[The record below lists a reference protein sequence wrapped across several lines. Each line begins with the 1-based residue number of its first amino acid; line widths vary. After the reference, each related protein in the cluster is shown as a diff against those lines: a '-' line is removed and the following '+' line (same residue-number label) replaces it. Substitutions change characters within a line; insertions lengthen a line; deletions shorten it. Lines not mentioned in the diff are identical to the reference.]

1 MNVTYDKALNLVR
14 NKIKYLRGCVSI
26 GNFDINKPAEIEVN
40 KFFYEGECI
49 DRIMIVLRSNGC
61 EHYKQTGGCSMCAH
75 YNGTPINNKITSQN
89 YINQWISI
97 LNNECL
103 DYNSNKK
110 INLNDYSVL
119 CLYNLGS
126 LLNKNEIENDAL
138 EYIFKSINNFKN
150 IRKIIIESRAEYI
163 NEESLKIIKNSCD
176 KLIEIGI
183 GVESTNDLIRN
194 LCHHKNIID
203 KNIFKKSIDIIH
215 KFDYK
220 ALSYVNFKPC
230 FLTEQESIDDAIK
243 TTIDCFNM
251 NFDAVSIEPTS
262 LQEYALTDYLYKL
275 GYYRVPWLWS
285 IREIINGIYK
295 ELNNKNLDIRI
306 GGYFDEEILS
316 GSQGTNFID
325 KNEIFPHETSS
336 NCIHCS
342 KNFIENIK
350 KFNMTYEIQYLNN
363 IQKCKYCYSL
373 WEDSC
378 NVKDS
383 RNIEQRIIDI
393 L

>member
-138 EYIFKSINNFKN
+138 EYIFKSINNFRN
-150 IRKIIIESRAEYI
+150 IRKIIIE
-163 NEESLKIIKNSCD
+163 
-176 KLIEIGI
+176 
-183 GVESTNDLIRN
+183 
-194 LCHHKNIID
+194 
-203 KNIFKKSIDIIH
+203 
-215 KFDYK
+215 
-220 ALSYVNFKPC
+220 
-230 FLTEQESIDDAIK
+230 
-243 TTIDCFNM
+243 
-251 NFDAVSIEPTS
+251 
-262 LQEYALTDYLYKL
+262 
-275 GYYRVPWLWS
+275 
-285 IREIINGIYK
+285 
-295 ELNNKNLDIRI
+295 
-306 GGYFDEEILS
+306 
-316 GSQGTNFID
+316 
-325 KNEIFPHETSS
+325 
-336 NCIHCS
+336 
-342 KNFIENIK
+342 
-350 KFNMTYEIQYLNN
+350 
-363 IQKCKYCYSL
+363 
-373 WEDSC
+373 
-378 NVKDS
+378 
-383 RNIEQRIIDI
+383 
-393 L
+393 